1 MYLSFVCGTFAAFR
15 VKNYGS
21 KQAEGTSYD
30 LSRCVKCLKNWETA
44 LLGFHALTGCDST
57 SSLAGIG
64 KKTGWDVLKRS
75 AAHQNALR
83 LVGQREQLNERT
95 AAKVEAYVCDLCPTS
110 KITEATAE
118 SK

>member
-1 MYLSFVCGTFAAFR
+1 MVPKRRKGPVTICSGALSVSRTGR
-15 VKNYGS
+15 VH
-21 KQAEGTSYD
+21 
-30 LSRCVKCLKNWETA
+30 VW
-44 LLGFHALTGCDST
+44 GFISALTGCDST

-64 KKTGWDVLKRS
+64 KKTDWVVLKRS

-95 AAKVEAYVCDLCPTS
+95 AAKVEAYVCDLYPTS
-110 KITEATAE
+110 KITATAE